1 MLHEVK
7 KMSKALRLML
17 VAVIACVLQTNLV
30 GYIRIAGVA
39 PDILIV
45 VLVLLTSYTGSY
57 GGFCTGSV
65 MALLYDASVGY
76 VLAINLI
83 GYTFIGYIAPL
94 MRKVLDEKMRKLK
107 HKSDLV
113 MTIICFFLTLVRE
126 VLYIGYLFLIGS
138 EQSMMTVMRALLC
151 AGYSALL
158 VTPGIF
164 LLKPLMVQRPGK
176 RKKKDDLIEEEKV
189 PDKQR

>member
-1 MLHEVK
+1 
-7 KMSKALRLML
+7 MSRALRLLL
-17 VAVIACVLQTNLV
+17 VAVIACVIQTNLV

-39 PDILIV
+39 PDVMIT

-83 GYTFIGYIAPL
+83 GYAFIGYIAPL
-94 MRKVLDEKMRKLK
+94 MRKVLDDKMRKLK

-113 MTIICFFLTLVRE
+113 MTLICFFLTLMRE

-138 EQSMMTVMRALLC
+138 EQSMVTVMRALLC

-158 VTPGIF
+158 ITPGMF
-164 LLKPLMVQRPGK
+164 MLRPLMTGHLIR
-176 RKKKDDLIEEEKV
+176 RIKKKYLVDEDKTAEK
-189 PDKQR
+189 

>member
-1 MLHEVK
+1 
-7 KMSKALRLML
+7 MSRALRLL
-17 VAVIACVLQTNLV
+17 LAAVIACVLQTTLV
-30 GYIRIAGVA
+30 QYIRIAGVA
-39 PDILIV
+39 PDLMIV
-45 VLVLLTSYTGSY
+45 MLVLLTSYTGAY

-83 GYTFIGYIAPL
+83 SYTFIGYIAPL
-94 MRKVLDEKMRKLK
+94 MRRFFDEKMRKLK

-113 MTIICFFLTLVRE
+113 MTLICFILVLMRE

-138 EQSMMTVMRALLC
+138 EQSLVTVMRALLC

-158 VTPGIF
+158 VTPGMF
-164 LLKPLMVQRPGK
+164 LIRPLMTKHIRN
-176 RKKKDDLIEEEKV
+176 RRKKDDLIEEGTTGT
-189 PDKQR
+189 QR